1 MERTSSGG
9 HSKFWVSLLVILG
22 IGVALLDQ
30 WRRVEPWA
38 QAHLGDW
45 VASVE
50 PWMQKHAS
58 PVARLMGSD
67 TPAKGDAPAKAD
79 ASGEAKPASGP
90 AAIPVQAAAAKSGDF
105 PVILTGLGTVDAY
118 NSVLVRSRVDGQIIK
133 LHFKEGDLVQEG
145 DVLVEIDP
153 RPYRAALEQAQAK
166 MQQDE
171 ANNANAKR
179 DLERY
184 QSLAKSDYATRQ
196 QLDTQTAQVAQLTAQ
211 IASDQAAV
219 DNAQTQLDYTTIKA
233 PIKGRVGFRLV
244 DQGNIVNA
252 SSTTGIVEINQIKPI
267 AVIFT
272 QPEDALPSIAAGLN
286 KGPLPVTAL
295 STDGSQI
302 YAEGQLELFNNQVDS
317 SSGTI
322 RLKAAFKND
331 DKKLWPGL
339 SVSTRMTVSTRENVV
354 LVPSDG
360 VLRGQ
365 KGFYAYVVGPD
376 NKVTQRVLKITLMDQ
391 TQAVIDDGVKAGEMV
406 VTAGQYRLQPGAL
419 VKVSPPDEKTALVEK

>member
-1 MERTSSGG
+1 MPVSQPAKRRP
-9 HSKFWVSLLVILG
+9 WLWYSLLFLILAAG
-22 IGVALLDQ
+22 SLIVE
-30 WRRVEPWA
+30 WPRFEPWGE
-38 QAHLGDW
+38 QHLGSW
-45 VASVE
+45 VASLD
-50 PWMQKHAS
+50 PWMRRNAGS
-58 PVARLMGSD
+58 VMRLAGD
-67 TPAKGDAPAKAD
+67 PKGTQTEPT
-79 ASGEAKPASGP
+79 AKPAGP
-90 AAIPVQAAAAKSGDF
+90 APVPVTVTRAKTGNF
-105 PVILTGLGTVDAY
+105 PVVLTGLGTVDAY
-118 NSVLVRSRVDGQIIK
+118 NSVLVRSRVDGQIMK
-133 LHFKEGDLVQEG
+133 LNFKEGDLVQQG

-166 MQQDE
+166 KQQDE
-171 ANNANAKR
+171 ANIANAKR

-272 QPEDALPSIAAGLN
+272 QPEDVLPAISDGLA

-295 STDGSQI
+295 STDGTQTF
-302 YAEGQLELFNNQVDS
+302 AEGQLEVFNNSVDAT
-317 SSGTI
+317 SGTI
-322 RLKAAFKND
+322 RLKAAFRND

-339 SVSTRMTVSTRENVV
+339 SVSTRMTVSTRDNVV
-354 LVPSDG
+354 LVPG
-360 VLRGQ
+360 NAVLRGQ
-365 KGFYAYVVGPD
+365 AGFYAYVVGSN
-376 NKVTQRVLKITLMDQ
+376 NKVEQRKLKITLMDQ
-391 TQAVIDDGVKAGEMV
+391 DQAVIDDGIRDGETV
-406 VTAGQYRLQPGAL
+406 VTAGQYRLQPGTV
-419 VKVSPPDEKTALVEK
+419 VKTSDAVEKTASVAK